1 MTREIQPPWKIFYFL
16 TGRLTRDIKQT
27 PCLLKKEQS
36 SSPLRAAG
44 FSNGVKEVG
53 FMYKKILVPLDGSE
67 LATKGLAEAEK
78 LAPIFGA
85 EIVLFQVVPFMPIY
99 GSPELVTPLIVD
111 EKQKETAERYLHT
124 LAEEEKKKGFK
135 VTSMVKT
142 GQQVAVEIIDFAKE
156 SGVDL
161 IVMCTHGRSGITRW
175 VLGSVAHKVLTRAE
189 TPILLLRP
197 KHD

>member
-1 MTREIQPPWKIFYFL
+1 VGYQKEFL
-16 TGRLTRDIKQT
+16 VN
-27 PCLLKKEQS
+27 KEKF
-36 SSPLRAAG
+36 LARRAAG
-44 FSNGVKEVG
+44 LSNGVKEVG

-67 LATKGLAEAEK
+67 LAKKGLEEAEK
-78 LAPIFGA
+78 LAQIFGA
-85 EIVLFQVVPFMPIY
+85 EIILFQVVPFMPIY

-111 EKQKETAERYLHT
+111 EKQKETAERYLHNLT
-124 LAEEEKKKGFK
+124 EELKKKGFK
-135 VTSMVKT
+135 AASMVKT
-142 GQQVAVEIIDFAKE
+142 GQQVAVEIIDFSKE

-197 KHD
+197 KHN